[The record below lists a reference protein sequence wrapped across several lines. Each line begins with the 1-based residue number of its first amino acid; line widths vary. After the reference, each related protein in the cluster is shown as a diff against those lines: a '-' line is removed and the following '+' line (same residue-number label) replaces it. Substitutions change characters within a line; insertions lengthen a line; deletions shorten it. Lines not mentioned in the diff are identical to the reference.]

1 MYRNVQ
7 ECTRMSENV
16 NKYKSKLIHNNII
29 KNVLLKLNIN
39 INYIQVS
46 ILSKYM
52 DI

>member
-1 MYRNVQ
+1 
-7 ECTRMSENV
+7 MSENV
-16 NKYKSKLIHNNII
+16 NKYKSKLINNNII
-29 KNVLLKLNIN
+29 KNVLLILNIN